1 MTLVDRAGVGAAVW
15 VVTGTAFAVPLMALN
30 LWRPVVAL
38 PVLLV
43 ALAVAVRVAGTVP
56 GSAGPRWAAAA
67 LALVATGAG
76 VWAGATHAEHVVLRR
91 DAGTYAL
98 YAQHLASAHG
108 MRVDVDVPALGGR
121 ATLALPGVTTGS
133 PGFYA
138 QGSGVATHVVPQFL
152 PATPVMLSLGWWA
165 GGWTGLL
172 LVPSVALAFA
182 LLAFGALARRLV
194 GPRWAV
200 VATAVLALTQPVLHA
215 GRATYSEPFALLVG
229 CAAMTVVVCA
239 GAGVTG
245 AAMADARARRLALDA
260 GLLLGGVGL
269 VRVDALREATLLLP
283 VVALLA
289 SRRSLLARPL
299 LVGLAV
305 ATAVSG
311 AAALLLSRPYLAAIA
326 GSLLPLV
333 AGAVVLG
340 GGSVAA
346 LRVRRWPRW
355 LSAALPVLLG
365 AGMLLG
371 FVLLASR
378 PLWLVV
384 RQSPNDPG
392 ARVVAALQPA
402 QGLVVDGGRTY
413 DEHSI
418 GWTAWWVG
426 VPALVLALAAA
437 AWLAHRLGMVLRD
450 GVELPPWLAP
460 AVVGVASCALTFYR
474 PGITPDHPWADRR
487 LVPVVLPVV
496 VLLATSA
503 LASLGASRKAPW
515 GHVVK
520 HVRGI
525 GVAIA
530 VVGVGLLVV
539 PAALATW
546 PVAGQRTERGEVA
559 ALGRACAAFGA
570 LDTAV
575 LVDGRAANE
584 WPQVLRGV
592 CGVPSVVV
600 RQRSGQ
606 PDAGTVRTVAAAVT
620 AAGRRP
626 VLVSAESAQVLSGL
640 GVTPRRVLGLRTVED
655 QRLLTRRPDGGA
667 ALDIDLWL
675 GPVFSGPP

>member
-1 MTLVDRAGVGAAVW
+1 
-15 VVTGTAFAVPLMALN
+15 
-30 LWRPVVAL
+30 
-38 PVLLV
+38 
-43 ALAVAVRVAGTVP
+43 
-56 GSAGPRWAAAA
+56 
-67 LALVATGAG
+67 
-76 VWAGATHAEHVVLRR
+76 
-91 DAGTYAL
+91 
-98 YAQHLASAHG
+98 
-108 MRVDVDVPALGGR
+108 
-121 ATLALPGVTTGS
+121 
-133 PGFYA
+133 
-138 QGSGVATHVVPQFL
+138 
-152 PATPVMLSLGWWA
+152 
-165 GGWTGLL
+165 
-172 LVPSVALAFA
+172 
-182 LLAFGALARRLV
+182 
-194 GPRWAV
+194 
-200 VATAVLALTQPVLHA
+200 
-215 GRATYSEPFALLVG
+215 
-229 CAAMTVVVCA
+229 
-239 GAGVTG
+239 
-245 AAMADARARRLALDA
+245 
-260 GLLLGGVGL
+260 
-269 VRVDALREATLLLP
+269 
-283 VVALLA
+283 
-289 SRRSLLARPL
+289 
-299 LVGLAV
+299 
-305 ATAVSG
+305 
-311 AAALLLSRPYLAAIA
+311 
-326 GSLLPLV
+326 
-333 AGAVVLG
+333 
-340 GGSVAA
+340 
-346 LRVRRWPRW
+346 
-355 LSAALPVLLG
+355 
-365 AGMLLG
+365 
-371 FVLLASR
+371 
-378 PLWLVV
+378 V

-392 ARVVAALQPA
+392 ARVVAALQLA

-450 GVELPPWLAP
+450 GFELPPWLAP

-515 GHVVK
+515 GHLVK
-520 HVRGI
+520 QVRGI
-525 GVAIA
+525 GVVIA
-530 VVGVGLLVV
+530 VVGVGLLAV

-606 PDAGTVRTVAAAVT
+606 PDAGTVRAVAAAVT